1 MPAADVQPRVL
12 TVSRKS
18 ERLVNLT
25 IALLASKRYLTKSE
39 IFRTVEGY
47 EGAPEAM
54 ERMFERDKDDLRSLG
69 IVIELGTFDPL
80 FEDEAGYRI
89 TPSSY
94 QLDLGELD
102 GTDIALLSIAASAW
116 TGAALERESTSA
128 LIKLASMGL
137 DSDSEA
143 LAMLAPRVNGTNKN
157 FALITEAIVR
167 RSEIEFEYVSGELAQ
182 QLRKVAPYS
191 LRGKAGSWYLLGLDI
206 EKGSARTFRL
216 DRIVSDVRVAK
227 KANSYE
233 IPGEI
238 PGEISDHSSDEVKE
252 FALLHIRKNRGSQLR
267 SLGTLVGSNDDW
279 DQIRLPIMDQSWV
292 LRSIL
297 WHRDDVIVVEP
308 GYLRERV
315 ISALHE
321 MRELHG

>member
-1 MPAADVQPRVL
+1 MH

-25 IALLASKRYLTKSE
+25 IALLATKRYLTKSE

-47 EGAPEAM
+47 EGSPEAM

-69 IVIELGTFDPL
+69 IAIELGSFDPL

-94 QLDLGELD
+94 KLDLGELD

-143 LAMLAPRVNGTNKN
+143 LSLLAPRINGTNEN
-157 FALITEAIVR
+157 FTVITDAIIR
-167 RSEIEFEYVSGELAQ
+167 RSEIEFEYVSSDLTKQ
-182 QLRKVAPYS
+182 QRRIAPYS
-191 LRGKAGSWYLLGLDI
+191 LRGQSGSWYLVGQDL
-206 EKGSARTFRL
+206 EKNSLRTFRL
-216 DRIVSDVRVAK
+216 DRIVSEVSASK
-227 KANSYE
+227 KSNTYVVPDE
-233 IPGEI
+233 IPNQGAE
-238 PGEISDHSSDEVKE
+238 EVRE
-252 FALLHIRKNRGSQLR
+252 VARIRIRKNRGHQLR
-267 SLGTLVGSNDDW
+267 SYATVLESDEEW
-279 DQIRLPIMDQSWV
+279 DEVSLPIVDANWL
-292 LRSIL
+292 LRTIL
-297 WHRDDVIVVEP
+297 WHRDDVVLLEP
-308 GYLRERV
+308 SSLRKQLVQSLKELRV
-315 ISALHE
+315 
-321 MRELHG
+321 LHG